1 MMFPESSITADSSQ
15 KSHGSKGKA
24 KYLALLFPFMITVAL
39 DQFTKFWVRT
49 SPELHR
55 LELIEGWFR
64 FTYTLN
70 PGMAL
75 GMEWFPTPVIST
87 IAIVATIGISGYVLM
102 NLSHAKIGYL
112 ICMGFILGGA
122 IGNIIDRLFLAVI
135 EGYGGIL
142 DGHVV
147 DFLHFSKQ
155 VNGVS
160 LFPYIFN
167 FADVAISVSI
177 GVMILFHRWLI
188 PHEPQS
194 ELPPQSPDQN
204 L

>member
-1 MMFPESSITADSSQ
+1 MYSEPSITPETSRESSQSQ
-15 KSHGSKGKA
+15 EKI
-24 KYLALLFPFMITVAL
+24 KYLALLLPFLITVTV
-39 DQFTKFWVRT
+39 DQLTKFWVRT
-49 SPELHR
+49 TPELHR

-75 GMEWFPTPVIST
+75 GLEWFPTPVIST
-87 IAIVATIGISGYVLM
+87 VAIVATIGIAGYVLM
-102 NLSHAKIGYL
+102 NLSQATIGYL
-112 ICMGFILGGA
+112 VCMGFILGGA
-122 IGNIIDRLFLAVI
+122 IGNILDRLFLAII
-135 EGYGGIL
+135 EGYGGFL

-177 GVMILFHRWLI
+177 GAMILFHRWII

-194 ELPPQSPDQN
+194 ELSPQSLDQN
-204 L
+204 S